1 MEINKDINIERNKNN
16 VVQNWLQE
24 FLQQLSER
32 LEKMEEILVIDRIEG
47 NIAVCEN
54 RETGKIENLNI
65 SKLPKN
71 IKEGT
76 ILKLKNGNYE
86 IDNSGEIEKRINQ
99 KMKDVWK

>member
-47 NIAVCEN
+47 NTAVCEN
-54 RETGKIENLNI
+54 RKTGKIENLNI

-76 ILKLKNGNYE
+76 ILEWKNGNYE